1 MSTYASI
8 LLEATEHGWVATHRE
23 REISSA
29 ACPTR
34 DEALAD
40 LDEQIALEDG
50 ELELSDETERA
61 LEETADEYDRGETTS
76 LSELRESVEN

>member
-8 LLEATEHGWVATHRE
+8 LLEETEHGWVATHRE
-23 REISSA
+23 RELSSA

-34 DEALAD
+34 EDALDD

-50 ELELSDETERA
+50 ELELSAETEQA
-61 LEETADEYDRGETTS
+61 LAETADEYDDGETTS
-76 LSELRESVEN
+76 LEELGESVEN